1 MIFVK
6 ETLESYAKKMR
17 SRLKMF
23 CVKRNESKRSIDYG
37 QKHPFITVF
46 QEVFLKILQY
56 SQGNA

>member
-1 MIFVK
+1 MIFLK

-46 QEVFLKILQY
+46 QKRF
-56 SQGNA
+56 S